1 MNTLIRIALRNV
13 MRHRRRALITALTMM
28 VGIAVFIWMDSLMNG
43 IDKVSVDNLI
53 NLRDSSVK
61 VFTSAYY
68 KDRASYPLENG
79 IADPQAL
86 IRRLSHD
93 RGVSRVTPRTEFLA
107 EVGNYRDTL
116 PVVGVV
122 VDPAT
127 DTKVFT
133 LKNYL
138 TGRYFTYPAGSATGP
153 SAPASAERQIIL
165 GKELADKLG
174 LKLGQT
180 ILLDTTTRYGAENAD
195 DFTIV
200 GLLHTTD
207 PGLNQSTVFITYA
220 DANDFLDLAGLTTE
234 LDLRLESQVNLAD
247 TVAEAKSAAKAIGE
261 SSPSLTAKSFSEI
274 DGGFLELLKQKR
286 AGTAVLIL
294 IILLIAAVG
303 IVNTVLMSV
312 YERIREVGVLK
323 ALGLRNREVVWMFTL
338 EGLIVGLLGCLM
350 GAVVGIALEAQL
362 IFVGLP
368 LDKIAGNVGGS
379 GFAFWGRL
387 YGEWNP
393 GAILFAVLFGLAVSL
408 VAAFIPAR
416 RAAKMTATAALHF
429 V

>member
-1 MNTLIRIALRNV
+1 MNTLIRIAVRNV
-13 MRHRRRALITALTMM
+13 LRRRRRALITALTMM

-53 NLRDSSVK
+53 NLRDSSVR
-61 VFTSAYY
+61 VFTTAYY

-79 IADPQAL
+79 IAEPETLA
-86 IRRLSHD
+86 RRLSHEHEV
-93 RGVSRVTPRTEFLA
+93 RRVTPRTEFLA
-107 EVGNYRDTL
+107 EVGNYRDSL
-116 PVVGVV
+116 PVVGIV
-122 VDPAT
+122 VDPAS
-127 DTKVFT
+127 DARVFT
-133 LKNYL
+133 LKDYL
-138 TGRYFTYPAGSATGP
+138 TGSYFTFPAGAATGP
-153 SAPASAERQIIL
+153 SASASPERQIIL

-180 ILLDTTTRYGAENAD
+180 ILLDATTRYGAENAD

-200 GLLHTTD
+200 GLLSTTD

-220 DANDFLDLAGLTTE
+220 EANDFLDLGGLTTE
-234 LDLRLESQVNLAD
+234 LDLRLRNRVNLAD
-247 TVAEAKSAAKAIGE
+247 TVAEAGAVAKTIGE
-261 SSPSLTAKSFSEI
+261 NTPGITAKSFAEI

-286 AGTAVLIL
+286 AGSMILIL

-338 EGLIVGLLGCLM
+338 EGLVVGLLGSLL
-350 GAVVGIALEAQL
+350 GAIVGIALELQL

-368 LDKIAGNVGGS
+368 LDKIAGNLGGS

-408 VAAFIPAR
+408 VAALIPAR
-416 RAAKMTATAALHF
+416 QAARMTATAALHF

>member
-1 MNTLIRIALRNV
+1 MNTLIRIAARNV
-13 MRHRRRALITALTMM
+13 VRHRRRALITALTMM

-43 IDKVSVDNLI
+43 MDKVSVDNLI
-53 NLRDSSVK
+53 NLHDSSVK
-61 VFTSAYY
+61 VFTTAYY
-68 KDRASYPLENG
+68 KDRASYPLESG

-107 EVGNYRDTL
+107 EVGNYRDSL

-122 VDPAT
+122 VDPASDPT
-127 DTKVFT
+127 VFT
-133 LKNYL
+133 LKDYL
-138 TGRYFTYPAGSATGP
+138 TGSYFTSPKGIATGP
-153 SAPASAERQIIL
+153 SASASSDRQIIL
-165 GKELADKLG
+165 GKELAEKLG
-174 LKLGQT
+174 LTLGQT
-180 ILLDTTTRYGAENAD
+180 VLLDATTRYGAENAD

-200 GLLHTTD
+200 GLLTTTD

-220 DANDFLDLAGLTTE
+220 DANDFLDLSGLTTE
-234 LDLRLESQVNLAD
+234 LDLKLKSRVNLAD
-247 TVAEAKSAAKAIGE
+247 TVAEANTVAKEIGE
-261 SSPSLTAKSFSEI
+261 SSPTLTAKSFAEI
-274 DGGFLELLKQKR
+274 DGGFLQLLKQKR
-286 AGTAVLIL
+286 AGIVILIL

-323 ALGLRNREVVWMFTL
+323 ALGLSNREVVWMFTL
-338 EGLIVGLLGCLM
+338 EGLAVGLLGCLM
-350 GAVVGIALEAQL
+350 GAALGIALEVQL

-368 LDKIAGNVGGS
+368 LDKIAGNLGGS
-379 GFAFWGRL
+379 GVAFWGRL

-408 VAAFIPAR
+408 VAALIPAR
-416 RAAKMTATAALHF
+416 RAARMTATAALHF